1 MFPIVGCGFINRLS
15 EQLASSSAVQRV
27 TVRRVAVRR
36 LRVQVLTDPCSTRRA
51 RVQVLLRGQVPPAAV
66 AARVAI
72 TVAMMLA
79 ISPPCG
85 D

>member
-1 MFPIVGCGFINRLS
+1 VFPIVGCGFINRLS

-27 TVRRVAVRR
+27 TVRR

-51 RVQVLLRGQVPPAAV
+51 RVQVLLRGQAPPAAV